1 MARAIAF
8 MTVLAV
14 LTGGCARMVV
24 RKDPGPRDHG
34 IRYYRPKPYLFI
46 GPGPAQQGGQSDGQG
61 GQGGGQGGQGVRQG
75 NALDDGTPAPPAI
88 PLTGGDDQKS
98 NVLPILMRIEYL
110 PDYSEE
116 YSIRMKP
123 GLGTTK
129 LTVNL
134 QNGWNLVSVNTETDQ
149 QYAAIIS
156 SLAQLAGAAGG
167 LVGGKKSATAS
178 ERAYGGIPGL
188 AECDVPLGYYEAV
201 LAINECGKR
210 ELMGW
215 RYVGFFPSIGCPV
228 KAKVHR
234 DAVYCEQEQM
244 YAVVFEDNVLKMKKM
259 DQLCEHCQTGGSQA
273 PPSQRQTEQ
282 PETADESLPLPG
294 ERIPFLHRKNGA
306 IH

>member
-8 MTVLAV
+8 LTALAL

-46 GPGPAQQGGQSDGQG
+46 GPGPAQGGQSDGQG
-61 GQGGGQGGQGVRQG
+61 SPGGGGPGGQQLRQG
-75 NALDDGTPAPPAI
+75 NTPDGTPPPEAI

-167 LVGGKKSATAS
+167 LVGGKTSAAAGL
-178 ERAYGGIPGL
+178 RADGGIPGL

-201 LAINECGKR
+201 LAINECGRR

-234 DAVYCEQEQM
+234 DAVFCEQEQM

-273 PPSQRQTEQ
+273 PPSAQQSEQ
-282 PETADESLPLPG
+282 PQTADTAAC
-294 ERIPFLHRKNGA
+294 FL
-306 IH
+306 